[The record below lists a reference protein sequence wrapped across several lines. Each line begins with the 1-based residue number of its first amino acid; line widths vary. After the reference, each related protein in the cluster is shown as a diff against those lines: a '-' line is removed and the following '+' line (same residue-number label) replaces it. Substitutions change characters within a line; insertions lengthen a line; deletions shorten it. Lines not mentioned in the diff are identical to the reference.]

1 MTDCSAVMCM
11 LTMSS
16 SLCCRSDR
24 AVHFEM
30 LRVWQLVTVKPL
42 YLGAFKSNVFM
53 CKFIFGC
60 WMTGQSQVFS
70 VNTA

>member
-1 MTDCSAVMCM
+1 
-11 LTMSS
+11 
-16 SLCCRSDR
+16 
-24 AVHFEM
+24 VHFEM
-30 LRVWQLVTVKPL
+30 LRVWQLFTVKPL